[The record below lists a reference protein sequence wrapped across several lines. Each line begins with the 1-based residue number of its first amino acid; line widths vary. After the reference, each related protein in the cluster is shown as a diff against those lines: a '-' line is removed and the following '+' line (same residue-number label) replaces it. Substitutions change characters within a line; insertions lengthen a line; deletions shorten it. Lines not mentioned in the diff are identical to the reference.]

1 MNNVFLCI
9 SIKKIPFI
17 YLNNI
22 QKVLINICLE
32 KIRQILFFSIY
43 VIGLDWDWVRTGLK
57 LKDMLLNPIP
67 TKCTLFYF
75 FFIFLS
81 FWSIRCKVLLAL
93 LGTSCAKLSGINK
106 IYLCLKE
113 KRNLIECIK
122 KNSIQFI
129 LMT

>member
-75 FFIFLS
+75 FLFFCHFDQS
-81 FWSIRCKVLLAL
+81 DVRCFW
-93 LGTSCAKLSGINK
+93 
-106 IYLCLKE
+106 LC
-113 KRNLIECIK
+113 
-122 KNSIQFI
+122 
-129 LMT
+129 